1 MADSTILDHNGQPF
15 KKSDLSKEVAHA
27 SLTGVRSV
35 WNWGSEAEYI
45 TPERLGAILRAANDG
60 DATAYL
66 TLAEEM
72 EERDPHYGSVL
83 GTRKRAVSGLPVSV
97 ESATDDAADVKLA
110 DAVRELIRRPEFG
123 DMLDDCL
130 DALGKA
136 YSVIEMNWDTKRT
149 PWTPRDRNEL
159 IDGEWHEVEGYAWRD
174 PRFFMYDR
182 VQGRQLRLIDEED
195 TYNGKPLP
203 PHRFIIH
210 RPRLK
215 SGLPIRG
222 GLARLA
228 AVAYMCKAYTVTDW
242 MAFAEVFGM
251 PLRVGKYGTGA
262 TPDDINTLINAVAN
276 IGTDAAAVI
285 PESMRIEFEAAGNS
299 TGGADLFKNLAE
311 YLDKQISKAI
321 LGQTASAD
329 GTPGA
334 LGNSD
339 SQDEVRQ
346 DILESDARQLSNT
359 INKYLVRSFI
369 DLNFGPQ
376 ENYPR
381 VVIAAED
388 QEDTSALVDNVMKL
402 IPFGLK
408 VEASVM
414 RDKLGLPDP
423 EDGAEVLAVAAAP
436 TPPTPS
442 EQPQPN
448 QTALNQQQ
456 PCGCHACT
464 QALHTARNREQFNAS
479 EQALDELEAAS
490 LNHWQAQI
498 DPILQPIR
506 DLLDAVDTAE
516 EFAAGL
522 QELLEDMDDTEL
534 VRNLAA
540 AMFLANGVGDG
551 SADA

>member
-45 TPERLGAILRAANDG
+45 TPERLGAILRAANEG

-97 ESATDDAADVKLA
+97 ESFSDDAADVKLA
-110 DAVRELIRRPEFG
+110 DAVRDLIRRPEFG

-136 YSVIEMNWDTKRT
+136 YSVVEMNWDTKRT
-149 PWTPRDRNEL
+149 PWAPRDRNEL
-159 IDGEWHEVEGYAWRD
+159 VDGEWREVEGYAWRD

-228 AVAYMCKAYTVTDW
+228 AVAYMCKAYSITDW

-262 TPDDINTLINAVAN
+262 TPEDINTLINAVAN

-311 YLDKQISKAI
+311 YLDKQISKAV

-334 LGNSD
+334 FGNQD

-359 INKYLVRSFI
+359 LNKYLVRSFI

-388 QEDTSALVDNVMKL
+388 AEDTTALVDNVMKL

-423 EDGAEVLAVAAAP
+423 EDGAEVLAVA
-436 TPPTPS
+436 TPPAPP
-442 EQPQPN
+442 EPN

-456 PCGCHACT
+456 SCGCHACT
-464 QALHTARNREQFNAS
+464 QALHTARNREMPS
-479 EQALDELEAAS
+479 VLDDLEDEG
-490 LNHWQAQI
+490 LDGWQQQMT
-498 DPILQPIR
+498 PILNPIKE
-506 DLLDAVDTAE
+506 LLDSASTPQ
-516 EFAAGL
+516 EFADGL
-522 QELLEDMDDTEL
+522 EGLLEEIDDTKL
-534 VRNLAA
+534 VKNLARL
-540 AMFLANGVGDG
+540 MFLARGAGEGMED
-551 SADA
+551 

>member
-45 TPERLGAILRAANDG
+45 TPERLGAILRAANEG
-60 DATAYL
+60 DAIAYL

-97 ESATDDAADVKLA
+97 ESFSDDDADVKLA

-123 DMLDDCL
+123 DMTDECL
-130 DALGKA
+130 DAIAKG
-136 YSVIEMNWDTKRT
+136 YSVVEMNWDTKRT
-149 PWTPRDRNEL
+149 LWTPRDRNEL
-159 IDGEWHEVEGYAWRD
+159 IDGEWREVEGYAWRD

-195 TYNGKPLP
+195 TYNGKALP

-228 AVAYMCKAYTVTDW
+228 AVAYMCKAYTITDW

-262 TPDDINTLINAVAN
+262 TPKDINTLINAVAN

-311 YLDKQISKAI
+311 YLDKQISKAV

-359 INKYLVRSFI
+359 LNKYLVRSFI

-381 VVIAAED
+381 IIIAAED
-388 QEDTSALVDNVMKL
+388 QEDTTALVDNVMKL

-423 EDGAEVLAVAAAP
+423 EDGAEVLAVA
-436 TPPTPS
+436 TPPAPP
-442 EQPQPN
+442 EPN

-456 PCGCHACT
+456 SCGCHACT
-464 QALHTARNREQFNAS
+464 QALHTAHNRELATS
-479 EQALDELEAAS
+479 VLDDLEDEGLDGWQQQINPLLEPIKELLYS
-490 LNHWQAQI
+490 VST
-498 DPILQPIR
+498 P
-506 DLLDAVDTAE
+506 E
-516 EFAAGL
+516 EFADGL
-522 QELLEDMDDTEL
+522 EDLLEEMDDTKL
-534 VRNLAA
+534 VKNLARL
-540 AMFLANGVGDG
+540 MFLARGAGEGMED
-551 SADA
+551 